1 MVLDESTQQ
10 SDLETVIQQ
19 KKNFFNGTDK
29 NEETILTLRAGT
41 TSSIFLFE
49 NASSVWTT

>member
-19 KKNFFNGTDK
+19 KK
-29 NEETILTLRAGT
+29 
-41 TSSIFLFE
+41 IFLMALIKTKKQF
-49 NASSVWTT
+49 